1 MALKF
6 EHPFGGYMS
15 IRDLAAKTIILL
27 ALGAFAAMPA
37 MAQDAEQQFTL
48 ELNAAAET
56 DTGSCR
62 LTYVAS
68 NQTDT
73 ALDRTAYEV
82 AVFDAQGVVTRLLVL
97 EFGAL
102 VEGKTKIL
110 QFDLASTACS
120 AISRIVVNDV
130 AACTVAGSGD
140 TSGVCMAGLAAS
152 SRTAIQFGI

>member
-1 MALKF
+1 MAV
-6 EHPFGGYMS
+6 
-15 IRDLAAKTIILL
+15 AAP
-27 ALGAFAAMPA
+27 AL
-37 MAQDAEQQFTL
+37 AQDAAQQFTL

-110 QFDLASTACS
+110 QFDLSSTSCGS
-120 AISRIVVNDV
+120 ISRIVVNDV
-130 AACTVAGSGD
+130 AGCTVAGGSEE
-140 TSGVCMAGLAAS
+140 SGVCMANLAAS

>member
-1 MALKF
+1 MKTCFEIVKKTVALL
-6 EHPFGGYMS
+6 S
-15 IRDLAAKTIILL
+15 LTLVAAAPAIAQT
-27 ALGAFAAMPA
+27 AAA
-37 MAQDAEQQFTL
+37 QFTL

-56 DTGSCR
+56 ETGSCR

-82 AVFDAQGVVTRLLVL
+82 AVFDADGVVTRLLVL

-110 QFDLASTACS
+110 QFDLSGTSCGS
-120 AISRIVVNDV
+120 ISRIVVNDV
-130 AACTVAGSGD
+130 AGCTVTGSGEE
-140 TSGVCMAGLAAS
+140 SPVCMSNLAAS